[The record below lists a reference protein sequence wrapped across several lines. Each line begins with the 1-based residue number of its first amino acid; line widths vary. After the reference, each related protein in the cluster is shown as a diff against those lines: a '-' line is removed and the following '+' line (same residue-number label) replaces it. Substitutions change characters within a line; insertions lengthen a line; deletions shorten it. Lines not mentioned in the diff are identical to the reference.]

1 MCAYFLLSNKIVPAP
16 GAFSGLSSCV
26 LEDSPSLLQAVREL
40 TSEPS
45 EQRVVSCYHQQGQWI
60 KYNYNLILLTCCRH
74 GNSIHHVHETF
85 HSKILQHICL
95 IFSVPLRTQTLL
107 GCITMQCKIISSV
120 DLPRPLGSPFLKAPT
135 NISPV
140 FVSNTPSPLGRPAW
154 NCPTK
159 LLPSG
164 HLYSPLYSPLYS
176 VLCTHLYSPLPPGRS
191 SVQSPR

>member
-1 MCAYFLLSNKIVPAP
+1 MAYNV
-16 GAFSGLSSCV
+16 
-26 LEDSPSLLQAVREL
+26 
-40 TSEPS
+40 
-45 EQRVVSCYHQQGQWI
+45 
-60 KYNYNLILLTCCRH
+60 ILLTCCRH

-95 IFSVPLRTQTLL
+95 ISSVPLRTQTLL
-107 GCITMQCKIISSV
+107 GGITMQCKIIYSV

-164 HLYSPLYSPLYS
+164 HLHSPLYSPLYS
-176 VLCTHLYSPLPPGRS
+176 VLTCTPP
-191 SVQSPR
+191 SPRAGPQSSPRGTEPRQSRPSCQTLPRPPFDPS